1 MSDTIYVECLGF
13 VFNKD
18 AAININTECGLL
30 TNSELNEI
38 LTEEESSKKIV
49 MQPKVCALKVITK
62 MTYYTLYHDRCISVF
77 ERM

>member
-38 LTEEESSKKIV
+38 LTEEEKLEKDRNATEG
-49 MQPKVCALKVITK
+49 MRPDGYHKDD
-62 MTYYTLYHDRCISVF
+62 MLYPLP
-77 ERM
+77 